1 MGKKSKAK
9 RREFISQ
16 ISFDGKISK
25 KEGRKAAKKGI
36 SLRKIRNRRIGD
48 YRQAAREFDRRGQ
61 SYRTPAAKRPTYEPL
76 KIKRGAERADFAR
89 QMKEYQG
96 SGRGG
101 SNKKDRPKRDNKP
114 DEFTPT
120 PLPTDY
126 DNEPTP
132 TPTPPS
138 GPSAEDLLA
147 KQIEEMQAGFMQS
160 MQEQQSMFQQMQ
172 DSQNQRMAALQQQML
187 QSQVNQSERPQVAGV
202 KMADGSS
209 GTASQVA
216 RRGMSGA
223 FSRRGMRISSLNI

>member
-9 RREFISQ
+9 RREFISE
-16 ISFDGKISK
+16 ISRDGKISK

-48 YRQAAREFDRRGQ
+48 YRQAAREFDRRAQ

-89 QMKEYQG
+89 QISEYDNR
-96 SGRGG
+96 GRRPDRN
-101 SNKKDRPKRDNKP
+101 NKGNREPDKP
-114 DEFTPT
+114 TGFEPT
-120 PLPTDY
+120 PLPTDP
-126 DNEPTP
+126 DPAVPETP
-132 TPTPPS
+132 TPE

-147 KQIEEMQAGFMQS
+147 DQIAEMQAGFIQS

-172 DSQNQRMAALQQQML
+172 ASQNDRMAALQQQML

-209 GTASQVA
+209 GTATQIA